1 VRVKGRGKSLLTG
14 LTVPA
19 AVAALLAAGA
29 GPAGGAVSDS
39 AAAGSGAGGGVVPAR
54 VATPAAADAGGIP
67 AASAGPTMTATTKL
81 ALRRFVAAGTRAYV
95 VGAEDG
101 TFPPIG
107 WHITGQMGRVWAPPV
122 KLLDGVWFGIGGN
135 WLDNATSYT
144 SGPGMVRLTFP
155 ATNGLTPTLTEFA
168 PDGLPTALFG
178 LTLVPTDGKATTAS
192 VVADAHSQVAAA
204 YPWSGTTPT
213 FDQFNNPNSV
223 SASSDV
229 LTFNQQQT
237 SWYAKVGASPSPAKI
252 STGPGFWGPTPAD
265 QQATFGSKGQG
276 GELSWSLPVPA
287 GGRTLW
293 LGVAGSQD
301 GAAQAAQALRSG
313 LTNPEHLLAAK
324 VAGRDAAAAQTDVSV
339 PDSSIQQALL
349 WSKLNL
355 ADLRRTVTNVAIR
368 DTKAGTVY
376 PAPLAH
382 FRSLTGIDAAY
393 PDYAEFFGT
402 DGAYSTYGLATSGQ
416 WQTAMDHLNTL
427 RQVSQAVNG
436 GTGKVVHEITSTG
449 AVYYGDNSEPG
460 DINETAQFDIA
471 AGLVWQWSGD
481 NRFLHQNYAFIKA
494 GLHYL
499 LGLDQGN
506 LWPAGAGIVENNSLG
521 NDAIDVASETVQALG
536 VLHSMAAAVGDQAT
550 AAWAAQQQQARLK
563 AFGQWWIASQHLYA
577 DSMCTGTEGDSC
589 THAGQLLQQRWWTS
603 VAPMEQDV
611 APPANASAALDQ
623 IEGPTFTGSC
633 GLYVDGVGGPSGTGG
648 QTCYLVNTGA
658 LAVSEANY
666 GRLPQTVTDMGKVA
680 SQLTSEMPG
689 SLPELAASA
698 QYDPFE
704 AFTSRAN
711 VMQAWS
717 GYGLLWTTVHDLLG
731 VVPDVP
737 QHSVAVVPEVPAS
750 WPKLSVRDLR
760 VGHDSLA
767 ETASHSAANSGGS
780 TYQTV
785 VSGAQGLSLTI
796 GAVVP
801 AGSSVASVTLDGHQV
816 HYQQQTGNRG
826 LAVTVTDPHPG
837 ASDTLTVTLKG

>member
-1 VRVKGRGKSLLTG
+1 M
-14 LTVPA
+14 VPA
-19 AVAALLAAGA
+19 AIAALLAAGTGPAAGAPAHPAGSTPPGVIPEAGA
-29 GPAGGAVSDS
+29 GPSLS
-39 AAAGSGAGGGVVPAR
+39 ATS
-54 VATPAAADAGGIP
+54 
-67 AASAGPTMTATTKL
+67 KL
-81 ALRRFVAAGTRAYV
+81 SLRRFVAAGTRAYV

-101 TFPPIG
+101 SFPPIG
-107 WHITGQMGRVWAPPV
+107 WHITGQMGGVWAPPV
-122 KLLDGVWFGIGGN
+122 KLLDGVWFGLGGS

-155 ATNGLTPTLTEFA
+155 ATGGFQPTLTEFA
-168 PDGLPTALFG
+168 PDGLPTVLLG

-204 YPWSGTTPT
+204 YPWQGTTPT
-213 FDQFNNPNSV
+213 FDQFNNPNTV
-223 SASSDV
+223 SSGNGV
-229 LTFNQQQT
+229 LEFNQQQT
-237 SWYAKVGASPSPAKI
+237 PWYAEVGASPSPGAI

-265 QQATFGSKGQG
+265 QQATFGSKGRG

-293 LGVAGSQD
+293 LGAAGSQN
-301 GAAQAAQALRSG
+301 GSAQARQALASG
-313 LTNPEHLLAAK
+313 LANPQRLLQDK
-324 VAGRDAAAAQTDVSV
+324 VAGRDKVAGLTNVSL
-339 PDSSIQQALL
+339 PDASIQRALL

-376 PAPLAH
+376 PAPLAT
-382 FRSLTGIDAAY
+382 FRRLSGIDAAY

-402 DGAYSTYGLATSGQ
+402 DGAYSTYGLAVSGQ
-416 WQTAMDHLNTL
+416 WRTAMDHLNTL

-449 AVYYGDNSEPG
+449 AVYYGDTTEPG

-471 AGLVWQWSGD
+471 AGLVWQWTGD
-481 NRFLHQNYAFIKA
+481 RTFLHQNYAFIKA

-506 LWPAGAGIVENNSLG
+506 LWPAGAGIVENTSLG

-536 VLHSMAAAVGDQAT
+536 VLHSMAAASGDQAT
-550 AAWAAQQQQARLK
+550 AAWAAQQQQARIK

-589 THAGQLLQQRWWTS
+589 THAGELLQQRWWTS

-611 APPANASAALDQ
+611 APPASASAALSQ
-623 IEGPTFTGSC
+623 IEGPAFTGPC

-666 GRLPQTVTDMGKVA
+666 GRLPQAVTDMGKVA

-731 VVPDVP
+731 VTPDVP
-737 QHSVAVVPEVPAS
+737 QRSVAVVPEVPAS
-750 WPKLSVRDLR
+750 WPKLSVTDLR
-760 VGHDSLA
+760 VGHTSLA
-767 ETASHSAANSGGS
+767 ETASHSGGS
-780 TYQTV
+780 YQTV

-801 AGSSVASVTLDGHQV
+801 DGSSVASVSLDGHQV
-816 HYQQQTGNRG
+816 HYQQQASNRG
-826 LAVTVTDPHPG
+826 LAVTVADPHPG
-837 ASDTLTVTLKG
+837 ATDTLTVTLKK